1 MDPESPGGDRRR
13 ASRVVIP
20 SPARMRLASTL
31 LLGALALCGQLA
43 LCERAVAQE
52 NTAAQNE
59 LRFQQLEDQVRN
71 LTGQV
76 ETQGHQ
82 IEVLNQQLEKLRG
95 DTDLRLNDLEGKGG
109 GGAAQAQQ
117 DTGGQIG
124 EAAPA
129 APAGPRYAAPAQNYP
144 PPSYE
149 QRGYSQ
155 PPGGGNYGAAP
166 TPLYPGAGQPGPGAP
181 PRTLGTI
188 PAGPVPSADP
198 AEVET
203 QSPQGQYQAA
213 YALIGQGQFG
223 AAQQAF
229 QTFIQQYPRDPL
241 ASSAAY
247 WIGHSYYARG
257 DFQNASVA
265 LADAYKK
272 YPKGNKAPDTL
283 LELGRSLARLDQVPS
298 ACATFAQFDKQFGAG
313 TTPVIKRQVEQEKT
327 RLRCS

>member
-1 MDPESPGGDRRR
+1 
-13 ASRVVIP
+13 
-20 SPARMRLASTL
+20 MRLAPAAY
-31 LLGALALCGQLA
+31 LLGALVLCGQSALCG
-43 LCERAVAQE
+43 RAVAQE

-59 LRFQQLEDQVRN
+59 LRFQQLEDQVRT

-109 GGAAQAQQ
+109 APVQAQQ
-117 DTGGQIG
+117 DTGGQVG
-124 EAAPA
+124 EAAP
-129 APAGPRYAAPAQNYP
+129 PSAGPRYAAPAPNYQP
-144 PPSYE
+144 PQSYE
-149 QRGYSQ
+149 ERGYSQ
-155 PPGGGNYGAAP
+155 PPAGRSAYGAP
-166 TPLYPGAGQPGPGAP
+166 TPLYPGAGQAGPGAP

-188 PAGPVPSADP
+188 PVGPVPSADP
-198 AEVET
+198 AQVEA

-229 QTFIQQYPRDPL
+229 QAFIQQYPRDPL

-247 WIGHSYYARG
+247 WVGHSHYARG
-257 DFQNASVA
+257 DFQNAAVA
-265 LADAYKK
+265 FADAYKK

-283 LELGRSLARLDQVPS
+283 LELGRSLARLDQVPG
-298 ACATFAQFDKQFGAG
+298 ACATFAQFDKQFATGA
-313 TTPVIKRQVEQEKT
+313 PPMIKRQVEQEKT
-327 RLRCS
+327 RLRCG

>member
-1 MDPESPGGDRRR
+1 M
-13 ASRVVIP
+13 IP

-31 LLGALALCGQLA
+31 FLGGLVLCGPLA
-43 LCERAVAQE
+43 LCERAAAQE
-52 NTAAQNE
+52 TTAAQNE

-109 GGAAQAQQ
+109 GGTAQAQQ
-117 DTGGQIG
+117 DTGGQFS
-124 EAAPA
+124 EAAPPA
-129 APAGPRYAAPAQNYP
+129 PAPAGPRYAAPVQNYP
-144 PPSYE
+144 QPPSYE
-149 QRGYSQ
+149 ERGYSQ
-155 PPGGGNYGAAP
+155 PPAGRGNNAAP

-265 LADAYKK
+265 FADAYKK

-283 LELGRSLARLDQVPS
+283 LELGKSLARLDQVPS

-313 TTPVIKRQVEQEKT
+313 TTPMIKRQVEQEKA

>member
-1 MDPESPGGDRRR
+1 MTR
-13 ASRVVIP
+13 A
-20 SPARMRLASTL
+20 PARTKFGPAAL
-31 LLGALALCGQLA
+31 LLGMLALCGPA
-43 LCERAVAQE
+43 AAQSD
-52 NTAAQNE
+52 NPAAQNE

-76 ETQGHQ
+76 ETQSHQ
-82 IEVLNQQLEKLRG
+82 IEVLTQQLEKLRG

-109 GGAAQAQQ
+109 PAAAAQPGQ
-117 DTGGQIG
+117 DAGGQA
-124 EAAPA
+124 E
-129 APAGPRYAAPAQNYP
+129 AGPPPPPRGYAAPAQQDYPPAPRGNYPQQSQNYP
-144 PPSYE
+144 PPPAGD
-149 QRGYSQ
+149 GY
-155 PPGGGNYGAAP
+155 GAP
-166 TPLYPGAGQPGPGAP
+166 TPLYPGAGQQGPGAP
-181 PRTLGTI
+181 PRVLGRI

-198 AEVET
+198 AEVQA

-229 QTFIQQYPRDPL
+229 QAFIAQNPRDPL

-257 DFQNASVA
+257 DFQNAAVA
-265 LADAYKK
+265 FADGYKK
-272 YPKGNKAPDTL
+272 YPKGIKAPDTL
-283 LELGRSLARLDQVPS
+283 LDLGKTLARLDQVPG

-313 TTPVIKRQVEQEKT
+313 AMPQIKKQVVQEKA

>member
-1 MDPESPGGDRRR
+1 VIQPS
-13 ASRVVIP
+13 ARVRLG
-20 SPARMRLASTL
+20 PAVF
-31 LLGALALCGQLA
+31 LLGALALCGPA
-43 LCERAVAQE
+43 AAQE
-52 NTAAQNE
+52 NAAAQNE

-76 ETQGHQ
+76 ETQSHQ
-82 IEVLNQQLEKLRG
+82 IEVLTQQLEKLRG

-109 GGAAQAQQ
+109 GGAQPQQQ
-117 DTGGQIG
+117 DNSGQVS
-124 EAAPA
+124 EAP
-129 APAGPRYAAPAQNYP
+129 PAGPRYAAPAQNYP

-155 PPGGGNYGAAP
+155 PPGGGSYGAAP

-181 PRTLGTI
+181 PRVLGQI
-188 PAGPVPSADP
+188 PQGPVPSADP
-198 AEVET
+198 TDVEAQT
-203 QSPQGQYQAA
+203 PQGQYQAA

-229 QTFIQQYPRDPL
+229 QAFIQQYPRDPL
-241 ASSAAY
+241 ASSASY

-257 DFQNASVA
+257 DFQNAAVA
-265 LADAYKK
+265 FADGYKK
-272 YPKGNKAPDTL
+272 YPKGMKAPDTL
-283 LELGRSLARLDQVPS
+283 LDLGRTLARLDQVPG

-313 TTPVIKRQVEQEKT
+313 ATPIIKRQVAQEKS

>member
-1 MDPESPGGDRRR
+1 
-13 ASRVVIP
+13 
-20 SPARMRLASTL
+20 MRLAPAAF
-31 LLGALALCGQLA
+31 LLGALALCGQ
-43 LCERAVAQE
+43 AVGQE
-52 NTAAQNE
+52 STAAQNE
-59 LRFQQLEDQVRN
+59 LRFQQLEDQVRT

-109 GGAAQAQQ
+109 GAPAAAQAPQ
-117 DTGGQIG
+117 DNGPVA
-124 EAAPA
+124 EAPP
-129 APAGPRYAAPAQNYP
+129 PAGPRYAPPAQNYAA

-149 QRGYSQ
+149 ERGYSQ
-155 PPGGGNYGAAP
+155 PPAGRGNYGAP

-188 PAGPVPSADP
+188 PAGPIPSADP
-198 AEVET
+198 AEVEQ
-203 QSPQGQYQAA
+203 QSPQAQYQAA

-229 QTFIQQYPRDPL
+229 QAFIQQYPRDPL

-247 WIGHSYYARG
+247 WVGHSYYARG

-265 LADAYKK
+265 FADAYKK

-298 ACATFAQFDKQFGAG
+298 ACATFAQFDKQFGTGA
-313 TTPVIKRQVEQEKT
+313 TPMVKRQVEQEKA
-327 RLRCS
+327 RLRCG

>member
-1 MDPESPGGDRRR
+1 M
-13 ASRVVIP
+13 
-20 SPARMRLASTL
+20 
-31 LLGALALCGQLA
+31 LGALVLCGS
-43 LCERAVAQE
+43 AVAQE
-52 NTAAQNE
+52 NPAAQNE
-59 LRFQQLEDQVRN
+59 LRFQQLEDQVRT

-109 GGAAQAQQ
+109 GAAQPQQ
-117 DTGGQIG
+117 DNGGPVS
-124 EAAPA
+124 EAAP
-129 APAGPRYAAPAQNYP
+129 PPPVGPRYAAPAQPNYAP

-149 QRGYSQ
+149 ERGYSQ
-155 PPGGGNYGAAP
+155 APAATADGYGAP
-166 TPLYPGAGQPGPGAP
+166 TPLYPGAGRPGPGAA

-188 PAGPVPSADP
+188 PQGPVPSADP
-198 AEVET
+198 AQVEN

-229 QTFIQQYPRDPL
+229 QVFIQQYPRDPL

-257 DFQNASVA
+257 DFQNAAVA
-265 LADAYKK
+265 YADAYKK
-272 YPKGNKAPDTL
+272 YPKGNKAPETL
-283 LELGRSLARLDQVPS
+283 LDLGRSLARLDQVPS

-313 TTPVIKRQVEQEKT
+313 AAPMIKRQVEQERA

>member
-1 MDPESPGGDRRR
+1 
-13 ASRVVIP
+13 
-20 SPARMRLASTL
+20 MRLGPAVF
-31 LLGALALCGQLA
+31 LLGTLALCGPA
-43 LCERAVAQE
+43 AAQE
-52 NTAAQNE
+52 NTAAQSE
-59 LRFQQLEDQVRN
+59 LRFQQLEDQVRT

-109 GGAAQAQQ
+109 GAAPPLQ
-117 DTGGQIG
+117 DNGGQVS
-124 EAAPA
+124 ESAPPP
-129 APAGPRYAAPAQNYP
+129 PAGPRYAAPAQNYQA

-149 QRGYSQ
+149 ERGYSQ
-155 PPGGGNYGAAP
+155 PPATAADGYGAP
-166 TPLYPGAGQPGPGAP
+166 TPLYPGAGRPGPGAP

-188 PAGPVPSADP
+188 PQGPVPSAEP
-198 AEVET
+198 AEVEN
-203 QSPQGQYQAA
+203 QSPQSQYQAA

-229 QTFIQQYPRDPL
+229 QAFIQQYPRDPL

-257 DFQNASVA
+257 DFQNAAVA
-265 LADAYKK
+265 YADAYKK
-272 YPKGNKAPDTL
+272 YPKGNKAPETL
-283 LELGRSLARLDQVPS
+283 LDLGRSLARLDQVPS
-298 ACATFAQFDKQFGAG
+298 ACATFAQFDKQFGPSAA
-313 TTPVIKRQVEQEKT
+313 PVLKKQVAQEKA